1 MTASGVTV
9 VIPTYKGAGHL
20 PGALESVFAQTV
32 MPAEVIVVDDRSPD
46 DTAEVARVLAKSA
59 PVPVRV
65 EVLPRN
71 SGGPARPLN
80 AGVRLARTKW
90 VAVLEQDDAMPADRL
105 ERSLAALERFPDCE
119 LSFGRFELVGD
130 PPAGERAVYDPA
142 EQLRRLGLSADAV
155 EPTVRLPADALFA
168 ALLRR
173 NVGISNS
180 NLFFS
185 KRLWERVGG
194 FDEGVRVLAD
204 WHFLLAAARLT
215 PAAFVNAV
223 TLVYHYAPISLSR
236 GGRMDHHDRPVLF
249 LERMWLSHPHLLGA
263 VWWEKYW
270 AKRTQVGKLLRAGK
284 VWPAA
289 EIAWALVRTGAV
301 WHHLRHRRPMPQ
313 PAA

>member
-1 MTASGVTV
+1 MSVTV
-9 VIPTYKGAGHL
+9 VVPTYRGAGCL
-20 PGALESVFAQTV
+20 PAALASVFVQTV
-32 MPAEVIVVDDRSPD
+32 RPAEVVVVDDRSPD
-46 DTAEVARVLAKSA
+46 DTADVARRLAGAA

-65 EVLPRN
+65 AVLPRN
-71 SGGPARPLN
+71 TGGPAGPLN
-80 AGVRLARTKW
+80 AGVRLARTPW

-105 ERSLAALERFPDCE
+105 ERSLAAVGRFPDCQ
-119 LSFGRFELVGD
+119 LSFGRFELVGE
-130 PPAGERAVYDPA
+130 PRAEVERSAYDPA
-142 EQLRRLGLSADAV
+142 EQLRRLGLSADALT

-185 KRLWERVGG
+185 RRLWRQVGG
-194 FDEGVRVLAD
+194 FDESVRVMAD
-204 WHFLLAAARLT
+204 WHFLLAAARFT

-223 TLVYHYAPISLSR
+223 TLVYHYAPTSLSR
-236 GGRMDHHDRPVLF
+236 AGRMDHHTRPVLF
-249 LERMWLSHPHLLGA
+249 LERMWLGHPHLMGA
-263 VWWEKYW
+263 EWWDKYW
-270 AKRTQVGKLLRAGK
+270 GKRTQAGKLLRAGK

-301 WHHLRHRRPMPQ
+301 WHHLRHRRPAPQ